1 MSVIDVEVIG
11 TDQIIEITES
21 GDQEVNVEAEVSVNG
36 GSKDYNDL
44 SHKPRIEGVEL
55 EGDKSFDDLNLN
67 KISNSE
73 IEELLSLSF

>member
-1 MSVIDVEVIG
+1 MSAIDVEVIG

-21 GDQEVNVEAEVSVNG
+21 GDHEVEVEAEVSVNG
-36 GSKDYNDL
+36 GSKDYDDL